1 MKTTLALAILMLSA
15 SLAGAQDKMAEQL
28 RKGIVEEEA
37 NQNLDKAIQTY
48 QSILTQFD
56 QGRPT
61 AATALFHLAECYRK
75 QGKKDEAIAA
85 YRRVAQEFPDQ
96 NKLASA
102 SRDHLSKTYGIS
114 QNPREYPYLS
124 TSGNARV
131 VSTSSPT
138 ITEQRKSEEA
148 RLWYRALLLEEI
160 ALLEQQLESYNQRV
174 YIGTLQRNGPE
185 MTALK
190 RDILELKR
198 TLAAFDAGAMPIPPT
213 SIKK

>member
-48 QSILTQFD
+48 QSILTQYD

-85 YRRVAQEFPDQ
+85 YRRVIQEFPDQ
-96 NKLASA
+96 NKLAAA

-114 QNPREYPYLS
+114 QNQSTNLSPY
-124 TSGNARV
+124 
-131 VSTSSPT
+131 
-138 ITEQRKSEEA
+138 IIEQRKSADA
-148 RLWYRALLLEEI
+148 RRRYRALLLEEI
-160 ALLEQQLESYNQRV
+160 MLMEQQLESYQKSV
-174 YIGTLQRNGPE
+174 DIGVMKPLGPE
-185 MTALK
+185 MTSLK

-198 TLAAFDAGAMPIPPT
+198 TLAAFDAGAMPVQPT
-213 SIKK
+213 SIRK

>member
-48 QSILTQFD
+48 QSILTQYD

-85 YRRVAQEFPDQ
+85 YKRVVQEFPDQ

-102 SRDHLSKTYGIS
+102 SRDHLSKTYGVS
-114 QNPREYPYLS
+114 QVQSPILSPYI
-124 TSGNARV
+124 V
-131 VSTSSPT
+131 
-138 ITEQRKSEEA
+138 EQQRQSADA
-148 RLWYRALLLEEI
+148 RLRYRALLLEEI
-160 ALLEQQLESYNQRV
+160 MLLEQQLGEYQKRV
-174 YIGTLQRNGPE
+174 YIGTLSPTGPE
-185 MTALK
+185 MTTL
-190 RDILELKR
+190 RREILELKR
-198 TLAAFDAGAMPIPPT
+198 TLAAFDAGAMPVPPT

>member
-48 QSILTQFD
+48 QSILTQYD

-61 AATALFHLAECYRK
+61 AVTALFHLAECYRK

-85 YRRVAQEFPDQ
+85 YRRVVQEFPDQ
-96 NKLASA
+96 NKLAAA
-102 SRDHLSKTYGIS
+102 SRDHLSKTYGMGQS
-114 QNPREYPYLS
+114 QSTKLS
-124 TSGNARV
+124 PAV
-131 VSTSSPT
+131 
-138 ITEQRKSEEA
+138 IEQRKSSDA

-160 ALLEQQLESYNQRV
+160 ALLEQQLPSYQNKV
-174 YIGTLQRNGPE
+174 DAGIISPGGPE
-185 MTALK
+185 MTTLK
-190 RDILELKR
+190 REILELKR
-198 TLAAFDAGAMPIPPT
+198 TLAAFDAGAMPVLPT

>member
-48 QSILTQFD
+48 QSILAQFD

-85 YRRVAQEFPDQ
+85 YKRVLQEFPDQ
-96 NKLASA
+96 NKLAAA
-102 SRDHLSKTYGIS
+102 SRDHLSKTYSIS
-114 QNPREYPYLS
+114 QSQSPIL
-124 TSGNARV
+124 
-131 VSTSSPT
+131 SPT
-138 ITEQRKSEEA
+138 VVEQRKSAEA

-160 ALLEQQLESYNQRV
+160 ALLEQQWELSKKGLCGPHESHR
-174 YIGTLQRNGPE
+174 
-185 MTALK
+185 
-190 RDILELKR
+190 
-198 TLAAFDAGAMPIPPT
+198 
-213 SIKK
+213 S